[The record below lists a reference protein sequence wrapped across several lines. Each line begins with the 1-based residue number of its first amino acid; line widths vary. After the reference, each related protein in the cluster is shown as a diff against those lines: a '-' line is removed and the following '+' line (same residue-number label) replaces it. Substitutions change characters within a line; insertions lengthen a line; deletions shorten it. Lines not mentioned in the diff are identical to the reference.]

1 MDRIHLEL
9 LAMGYDLLKNSCG
22 VRQVIVLRTEKG
34 NIYSG
39 VSIVGEDMHDF
50 TPEDALL
57 KTLQAADDTHVLQL
71 VCVWYT
77 KQVDIPS
84 MRFRKAL
91 LEMDPRNEKTQ
102 ILVETLAGKQAKPL
116 SRYM

>member
-1 MDRIHLEL
+1 MDRIYHEL
-9 LAMGYDLLKNSCG
+9 LEIGYDLLAAS
-22 VRQVIVLRTEKG
+22 VTDQQVIVLRTEKG
-34 NIYSG
+34 NTYSG
-39 VSIVGEDMHDF
+39 ISIGEDMSDH

-57 KTLQAADDTHVLQL
+57 KTLQAADDTHVLHL

-91 LEMDPRNEKTQ
+91 LEMDSRNGETQ
-102 ILVETLAGKQAKPL
+102 ILMETLAGKQAKPL
-116 SRYM
+116 NRYM